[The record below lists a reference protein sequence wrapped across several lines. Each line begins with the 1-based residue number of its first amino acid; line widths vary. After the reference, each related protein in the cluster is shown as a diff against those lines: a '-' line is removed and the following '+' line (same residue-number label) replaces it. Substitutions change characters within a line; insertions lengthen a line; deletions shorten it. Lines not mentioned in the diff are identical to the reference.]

1 MKSIVLIWLL
11 LCWGLFSFS
20 QPWDNVIEYIDT
32 TQTINLI
39 GESWNNT
46 LIRNCKIH
54 DTNQVSSGIYLKD
67 VSNVRIEN
75 CEIYNIG
82 GHGGIQFSN
91 TGNGTEKVEIEGN
104 KIYNCQKNG
113 IAAPQRSQAKIPL
126 TQLELKIIGNMIYNT
141 GMSSSRGS
149 YHAIYCQASDFLIEK
164 NRIFGERD
172 GNGISVRSSGIIS
185 KNIVSGWSKSN
196 KPAIRYFSD
205 HMKGTTDS
213 LIIENN
219 IAWNDSTDAHVIEL
233 HRFAPLYQNN
243 REDTHVVKN
252 FNIRFNTSITFKDDK
267 NAVYIHD
274 DYGNDGYKTVVDGN
288 IVINIFNKNNTMAFP
303 SSTNTSGNYIG
314 TSFDN
319 FVNPHPPYNFRITK
333 LHQAVNYST
342 GKTKNYPLEDIDG
355 EKRTPNVLDAGADQ
369 ITISFDLK

>member
-1 MKSIVLIWLL
+1 MKRYLLIWLL
-11 LCWGLFSFS
+11 LGWGLCSFS

-54 DTNQVSSGIYLKD
+54 DTNQGSSGIYLKD

-91 TGNGTEKVEIEGN
+91 TGYGTEKVVIEGN
-104 KIYNCQKNG
+104 KIYNCQNNG

-126 TQLELKIIGNMIYNT
+126 NQIELKIIGNIIYNT

-149 YHAIYCQASDFLIEK
+149 YHAIYCQASDFLIKK

-172 GNGISVRSSGIIS
+172 GNGISVRSSGKICE
-185 KNIVSGWSKSN
+185 NVVSGWSKSN

-205 HMKGTTDS
+205 HKKGSTDS

-219 IAWNDSTDAHVIEL
+219 IVWNDSTNANGIEL
-233 HRFAPLYQNN
+233 YQFAPLYQNN
-243 REDTHVVKN
+243 RGDAHVVKN

-267 NAVYIHD
+267 YAIYIHD
-274 DYGNDGYKTVVDGN
+274 DYGNDGYSSVVDGN
-288 IVINIFNKNNTMAFP
+288 IVINLFNKNNTIVYP
-303 SSTNTSGNYIG
+303 SSTKISGNYIG
-314 TSFDN
+314 TSLTN

-342 GKTKNYPLEDIDG
+342 GKTKNYPLVDIDG
-355 EKRTPNVLDAGADQ
+355 EKRTSNVLDAGADQ
-369 ITISFDLK
+369 ISVF